1 MINLSILLFSI
12 NILVEVDIIN
22 LYLLTQVENV
32 FIYIFWNGD

>member
-12 NILVEVDIIN
+12 NILVEVDINN